1 MSKQFAKEQIGEMQG
16 GQFVLDCSGA
26 QQFIDININTEREQL
41 IPPKYK
47 IKK

>member
-1 MSKQFAKEQIGEMQG
+1 MSKHFAKEQHGEMQG

-26 QQFIDININTEREQL
+26 QQFIDININREWEQL
-41 IPPKYK
+41 IPPKCK